1 MTSASV
7 SQAFP
12 TFNHP
17 APSFEAFELV
27 DSLSEPLAKARA
39 LVEVALSNH
48 FLESSATTKF
58 YYLSLLDDV
67 LKELEKIQKDFTKK
81 S

>member
-17 APSFEAFELV
+17 ALSFDAFELI

-39 LVEVALSNH
+39 LVEIALSDH
-48 FLESSATTKF
+48 FLESSSTTRF
-58 YYLSLLDDV
+58 YYLSLLDDI
-67 LKELEKIQKDFTKK
+67 LKELENIQKDFTKK